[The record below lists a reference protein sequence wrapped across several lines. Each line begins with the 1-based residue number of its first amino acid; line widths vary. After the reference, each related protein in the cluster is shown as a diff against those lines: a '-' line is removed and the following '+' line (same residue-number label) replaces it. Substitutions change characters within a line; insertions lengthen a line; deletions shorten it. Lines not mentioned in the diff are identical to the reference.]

1 MQNCPRPLLNAVV
14 TFTASS
20 IFNWLGQRCTYRIC
34 HHEENP
40 GVVPRASCYSGLHAA
55 TTQRCEAEEKCDPK
69 RVKGRAAT
77 AETFCSDMKLKSF
90 KHTRDGRLKQRA
102 AC

>member
-1 MQNCPRPLLNAVV
+1 MQKGPQSLLNAVV
-14 TFTASS
+14 TFTAS
-20 IFNWLGQRCTYRIC
+20 IFNWLEQRCTDRIC

-40 GVVPRASCYSGLHAA
+40 GVVPRASCYFVWLHAA
-55 TTQRCEAEEKCDPK
+55 ASQRCEAKEKCDPK

-90 KHTRDGRLKQRA
+90 KHTRNSRLKQRA
-102 AC
+102 AY